1 MSGKLA
7 FIRRKPTI
15 GLALGAGGLRG
26 AAHIGVL
33 QVLIEE
39 GIHPDMISGT
49 SAGSIV
55 AGLYASGLDPGELE
69 RLVRGIHPEEL
80 FTIKISLKV
89 LGKMLLKIVCD
100 WLHLECPK
108 LKGVPAGI
116 IDGKELEAL
125 IGKASGGKGFE
136 DLYIPCAIIATDIN
150 SGETIIFTAPHWIP
164 HRGVQ
169 SDTAFSD
176 TVFITDQP
184 VSVAARAS
192 SGIPGIFT
200 PFEVKGR
207 SLVDGGVKDYV
218 PAGILK
224 SMGADAVIAVDLG
237 YAGKRREPVDNVLE
251 IVMQA
256 SDIMGRELTDVKL
269 AGSADVIIKPK
280 IYDVGLLD
288 FDRIPECIER
298 GRDAARASLPEIR
311 RVLESLGRGSVRV

>member
-1 MSGKLA
+1 MSGKLT
-7 FIRRKPTI
+7 FIRRKPAI

-33 QVLIEE
+33 QVLLEE
-39 GIHPDMISGT
+39 GIQPDMISGT

-55 AGLYASGLDPGELE
+55 AGLYASGLDPDELE
-69 RLVRGIHPEEL
+69 KLVRGIRPEEL
-80 FTIKISLKV
+80 FTIRISPRL
-89 LGKMLLKIVCD
+89 LGKMILKIICD

-116 IDGKELEAL
+116 IDGRELEAL
-125 IGKASGGKGFE
+125 IRKASGGKGFG
-136 DLYIPCAIIATDIN
+136 DLRIPCAIIATDIN
-150 SGETIIFTAPHWIP
+150 SGETIIFTGPRWIP
-164 HRGVQ
+164 DREVRPG
-169 SDTAFSD
+169 

-200 PFEVKGR
+200 PLEVKGR

-237 YAGKRREPVDNVLE
+237 YAGKRREPVDNILE

-256 SDIMGRELTDVKL
+256 SDIMGRELTNVKL
-269 AGSADVIIKPK
+269 SGSADVIIKPR

-298 GRDAARASLPEIR
+298 GREAARASLPEIR
-311 RVLESLGRGSVRV
+311 RILDSLGREYRDSRARE